1 MAPYQGN
8 QEMKTNI
15 HQSLLGLAAGF
26 LAFSAAAQST
36 PTNDIEPGKE
46 TYSVVFA
53 PKPIVL
59 DGNLNEWSGVPVLAD
74 PKFAIP
80 KGSGPKGT
88 GKYVLFEEYAG
99 GTWSG
104 PNDQTSAV
112 QIVYDAENVYFGFVV
127 TDDYHENA
135 AKSAWNGDSIQLMIA
150 SADRTKQVALY
161 NYALG
166 GVEGDL
172 GETIVM
178 HEAGPGGTEAIV
190 TRNGTSKRTI
200 YEIKLP
206 KASLAIGKLEGGV
219 KFGLGMAI
227 NDGDNGAGQAGQK
240 GWGGLG
246 AHAIV
251 FGKTPGETAEITLTK
266 KNDIEPGKE
275 FYTVNRAQGTITIDG
290 KLDEWKGVPVL
301 ADPKFSIPKGSGPNG
316 KYVLFEEYAGGT
328 WSGPDDQTSAVQ
340 VIFDSENVY
349 FGFVVTDDY
358 HENAAKSAWNGDSI
372 QLMIASADRTKQVA
386 LYNYALG
393 GVEGDLGETIVMH
406 EAGPGG
412 TEAVVTRN
420 GATKRTTYEIK
431 LPKASLAIETLQG
444 GVQFGLGMAIN
455 DGDAGAGQAG
465 QKGWGGLGAHS
476 IVFGK
481 TPAETALFTLS
492 SVVPNDIEPG
502 KEFYTATAVTA
513 PIVIDGKLTEWG
525 GVPVLSDP
533 KFSVPKGSGAAGT
546 GKYVLFEEYAG
557 GTWSGPDDQ
566 TSAVQVVYDADNV
579 YFGFVVTDDYH
590 ENAAKSAW
598 NGDSVQLMIA
608 SADRQT
614 QVALYNYALGGVD
627 GDLGDVIVMHEA
639 GPGGTEAVVTR
650 DTAKK
655 KTYYEIKLP
664 ASAIGKTPPLTLG
677 AQFGLG
683 MAINDGDNGP
693 GQAGQKGWGGLGAH
707 AIVFGKS
714 PKETA
719 LVSLGT
725 ASTGSDSLFLS
736 AVNPSIITFSFRI
749 NDKGGAIADPKG
761 IKLSIDGKDVTVSV
775 APKSGDATDV
785 TYTAA
790 APFAEGNHTYLIA
803 VKDTTGKVVT
813 DAGTFISPK
822 TGVLTAVHQAVSVDK
837 TKPGFIWRI
846 VHNEAMTTK
855 SLDDVELALLGTLK
869 DDSGAVIDNFANE
882 GEPGNSLAAGVRDGK
897 TVKFEIATT
906 INLNSVAE
914 SSAGAFVPD
923 EGMPGLPG
931 TSGATTG
938 IAAEITTFV
947 ELPAGVVTLS
957 LFSDDRVRAQG
968 GPIGKPADGILLGEA
983 GVDLNGA
990 NANAPI
996 RFFVKDAGIYPI
1008 RVLFQDSGGAAHI
1021 EIASVKAN
1029 GDKVLLNDLENG
1041 GFKAYRVGVAPA
1053 KSTRVAVGKVPAGL
1067 TGTPLTGV
1075 SLSEATKTVTADIPT
1090 TGTAG
1095 YLSISPSVTIISIK
1109 NENGKLVITYQ

>member
-1 MAPYQGN
+1 MRPQIQNKLLAL
-8 QEMKTNI
+8 
-15 HQSLLGLAAGF
+15 SLALFGLSA
-26 LAFSAAAQST
+26 SAA
-36 PTNDIEPGKE
+36 NDIEPGKE

-59 DGNLNEWSGVPVLAD
+59 DGNLGEWAGVPVLAD
-74 PKFAIP
+74 PKFSVP
-80 KGSGPKGT
+80 KGSGSAGT
-88 GKYVLFEEYAG
+88 GKYVLFEEYGG

-104 PNDQTSAV
+104 PDDQTSAV
-112 QIVYDAENVYFGFVV
+112 QIVYDADNVYFGFVV

-172 GETIVM
+172 GAVIVN

-190 TRNGTSKRTI
+190 TRNGATKRTT

-206 KASLAIGKLEGGV
+206 KASLDLAKLEGGV

-227 NDGDNGAGQAGQK
+227 NDGDSGAQAGQK

-246 AHAIV
+246 AHALV
-251 FGKTPGETAEITLTK
+251 FGKSPSETAEMTLMK

-275 FYTVNRAQGTITIDG
+275 FYTVNRAQGAIVLDG

-301 ADPKFSIPKGSGPNG
+301 ADPKFSVPKGSGPNG
-316 KYVLFEEYAGGT
+316 KYVLFEEYGGGT

-340 VIFDSENVY
+340 VIFDTDNVY

-393 GVEGDLGETIVMH
+393 GVEGDLADVIVNH

-420 GATKRTTYEIK
+420 SATKRTTYEIK
-431 LPKASLAIETLQG
+431 LPKASLEIETLQG

-455 DGDAGAGQAG
+455 DGDSGAQAG
-465 QKGWGGLGAHS
+465 QKGWGGLGAHA

-502 KEFYTATAVTA
+502 KEYYTASAVTA
-513 PIVIDGKLTEWG
+513 AIVLDGKLDEWG

-533 KFSVPKGSGAAGT
+533 KFSVPKGSGSAGT
-546 GKYVLFEEYAG
+546 GKYVLFEEYGG

-566 TSAVQVVYDADNV
+566 TSAVQVAYDVDNV

-598 NGDSVQLMIA
+598 NGDSIQLMIA
-608 SADRQT
+608 SSDRQQ

-627 GDLGDVIVMHEA
+627 GNLADVIVNHEA
-639 GPGGTEAVVTR
+639 GPGGTEAVVRR
-650 DTAKK
+650 DTAAK

-664 ASAIGKTPPLTLG
+664 AAAIGKTALTLG
-677 AQFGLG
+677 TQFGLG
-683 MAINDGDNGP
+683 MAINDGDMGA
-693 GQAGQKGWGGLGAH
+693 QAGQKGWGGLGAH

-725 ASTGSDSLFLS
+725 ASSGAERLFLS
-736 AVNPSIITFSFRI
+736 AINPSIITFSFRA
-749 NDKGGAIADPKG
+749 NDKGGSVVAANG
-761 IKLSIDGKDVTVSV
+761 IKLTIDGKVVTTTV
-775 APKSGDATDV
+775 AAKNADATDV
-785 TYTAA
+785 TYTGT
-790 APFAEGNHTYLIA
+790 APFAAGEHTYKIE
-803 VKDTTGKVVT
+803 VKDGQGNTVT
-813 DAGTFISPK
+813 DAGTFTAAQVGI
-822 TGVLTAVHQAVSVDK
+822 LTAAHQATSVDK
-837 TKPGFIWRI
+837 TKAGFIWRI
-846 VHNEAMTTK
+846 VQNDAMTSK

-869 DDSGAVIDNFANE
+869 DETGTVIDNLAND
-882 GEPGNSLAAGVRDGK
+882 GEPGNALGAGVKDGK

-906 INLNSVAE
+906 INLNAVIDPLSPP
-914 SSAGAFVPD
+914 SAGAFPND
-923 EGMPGLPG
+923 EAMPGVPG
-931 TSGATTG
+931 ISGLSSG
-938 IAAEITTFV
+938 IAAELTTFV
-947 ELPAGVVTLS
+947 ELPAGVVTLGIAC
-957 LFSDDRVRAQG
+957 DDRFRAQA
-968 GPIGKPADGILLGEA
+968 GPIGKATDGILLGE
-983 GVDLNGA
+983 GGLELNGNTA
-990 NANAPI
+990 TCLTK
-996 RFFVKDAGIYPI
+996 FFVQDAGIYPVRI
-1008 RVLFQDSGGAAHI
+1008 LFQDNGGAAHI
-1021 EIASVKAN
+1021 ELASVKAN
-1029 GDKVLLNDLENG
+1029 GDKVLVNDRDNG

-1053 KSTRVAVGKVPAGL
+1053 KSTRVAAGKVPAGL
-1067 TGTPLTGV
+1067 TGTALTGV
-1075 SLSEATKTVTADIPT
+1075 TLSESTKTVTADLPI
-1090 TGTAG
+1090 TGASGFLT
-1095 YLSISPSVTIISIK
+1095 ITPSVTIISIK
-1109 NENGKLVITYQ
+1109 NEGGKLVITYQ